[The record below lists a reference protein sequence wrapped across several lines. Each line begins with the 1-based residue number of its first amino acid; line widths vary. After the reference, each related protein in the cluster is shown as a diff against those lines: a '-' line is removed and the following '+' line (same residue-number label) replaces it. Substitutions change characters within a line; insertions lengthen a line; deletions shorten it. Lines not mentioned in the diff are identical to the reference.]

1 MSLGSLR
8 KDAWNAMGWVPSLIR
23 STLQPF
29 MAFMAKCVMCR
40 PWHRW
45 QTCRA
50 KAHSEHSWS
59 CGKDPR
65 GANSFVH
72 VTIFTY
78 LQRHQTLPAIRVAI
92 RASRCARCLW
102 NLPRLAS
109 WVYDTL
115 TFKRSQQGLPR
126 SHKDHKVLS
135 VFQGRS
141 MRKTLLKQ
149 NDHLKPVKD
158 VQSIAVSKFFMLRG
172 VEWRAQGTL
181 AWTWSC
187 WHWTARGPQG
197 PLLESL
203 SGFSVFGWHMLTL
216 IKA

>member
-158 VQSIAVSKFFMLRG
+158 VQSPSF
-172 VEWRAQGTL
+172 
-181 AWTWSC
+181 SC
-187 WHWTARGPQG
+187 WEESNEGPKER
-197 PLLESL
+197 LLGHGLAGIGRREALRVHCWNLWVASL
-203 SGFSVFGWHMLTL
+203 CLVDICWH
-216 IKA
+216 